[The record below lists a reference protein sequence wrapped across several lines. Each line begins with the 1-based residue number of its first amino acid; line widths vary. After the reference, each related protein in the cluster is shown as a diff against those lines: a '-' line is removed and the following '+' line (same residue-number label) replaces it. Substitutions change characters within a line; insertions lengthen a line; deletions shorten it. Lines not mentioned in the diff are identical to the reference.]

1 LNDVRITRVTV
12 EFGDLNLSY
21 PYRKAP
27 QKDTKRYVFGRF
39 IREPKVF
46 CIDHE
51 DINHGLIDTRDALRI
66 AQDAGLELV
75 MVSQGKNGN
84 PSTCKILDF
93 GKYKFEQEK
102 RDKVTKK
109 KQRENAVK
117 IKEIKFRPVTD
128 ENDLKTKACQLQEF
142 IDENN
147 RLKITVVFRGREM
160 AHREIGLEIITKFV
174 DMISAKFEQEPSMTG
189 RNLNAI
195 LIKKDTQS

>member
-1 LNDVRITRVTV
+1 M
-12 EFGDLNLSY
+12 SY

-27 QKDTKRYVFGRF
+27 QKDIKRYIFGRF
-39 IREPKVF
+39 IREPQVY

-51 DINHGLIDTRDALRI
+51 EVNHGLIDTRDALRI

-75 MVSQGKNGN
+75 IVSQGKNGS

-102 RDKVTKK
+102 REKIIKK
-109 KQRENAVK
+109 KQRENAIK

-128 ENDLKTKACQLQEF
+128 ENDLKTKANQLQEF
-142 IDENN
+142 INEGNK
-147 RLKITVVFRGREM
+147 LKITVVFRGREM
-160 AHREIGLEIITKFV
+160 AHREIGLEIMNKFAGMV
-174 DMISAKFEQEPSMTG
+174 SAEFEQEPSMIG

-195 LIKKDTQS
+195 LVKKDIQS